1 MEPAELDSGVASS
14 HQDAQV
20 AMSPRRRG
28 PRWGLPLVLF
38 LLTCWTTSQ
47 KTESIAFGACIM
59 LILLCHEFGHYLMA
73 RRRGVDASL
82 PFFIPMPI
90 SPFGTMGAVIG
101 MPPRQGNRRDIFDIG
116 IAGPL
121 AGLVPTLICCWYGLK
136 NSTVGPL
143 VPSAELLGEPLLMQ
157 WMVAF
162 LHPDLGSNQGLYLHP
177 VAFAGWAGLFVT
189 TLNLLPV
196 SQLDGGHILYG
207 MLRQKSYP
215 VANGVLAFAIVATV
229 LNSWWQWSL
238 MLVLLVAM
246 GAEHPPTAD
255 DSVPLGTGRYWLGCL
270 TLLMVPLGFVP
281 NPFP

>member
-1 MEPAELDSGVASS
+1 MEPTELNLESVSS

-20 AMSPRRRG
+20 ATPARRVRRR
-28 PRWGLPLVLF
+28 WVLPLMLF
-38 LLTCWTTSQ
+38 LLTCWTTSFLGG
-47 KTESIAFGACIM
+47 TTYAACIL

-73 RRRGVDASL
+73 RYRAVDASL
-82 PFFIPMPI
+82 PYFIPMPI
-90 SPFGTMGAVIG
+90 GPFGTMGAVIG

-121 AGLVPTLICCWYGLK
+121 AGLVPTLICLWIGIQH
-136 NSTVGPL
+136 SRP
-143 VPSAELLGEPLLMQ
+143 VPMDHPAIQLAEPLLMQ

-162 LHPDLGSNQGLYLHP
+162 LRPEALGPQQTLLLHP

-196 SQLDGGHILYG
+196 GQLDGGHILYG
-207 MLRQKSYP
+207 MFRKKSYP
-215 VANGVLAFAIVATV
+215 LANAVLMVALVAII
-229 LNSWWQWSL
+229 LNSWWQWTL
-238 MLVLLVAM
+238 MLALLVM
-246 GAEHPPTAD
+246 VGPEHPPTAD
-255 DSVPLGTGRYWLGCL
+255 DTVPLGAGRYWLGGL